1 MRMLSLLLLA
11 LAVPSAL
18 AQKAPPKPSA
28 VHAAPTVLGTWDY
41 LIVMPDREPRG
52 TLTVERAA
60 AGYKGSI
67 TTDSERRFETVE
79 VHGGALRATFEQ
91 PGFGAVE
98 LAAVVGPDGTLAGT
112 VATSAGAFPVTATRA
127 ETAGTEAARPEAP
140 LRADALAGRWRY
152 ELEAPDGSR
161 PFGTL
166 VFEQSGGRLKG
177 RVIGFSEEPLETIHL
192 GADRV
197 VLSFTPSGFSRFTI
211 EATVDGDTMT
221 GSFSGIDPE
230 TDQPVS
236 LPLTASRTDG

>member
-1 MRMLSLLLLA
+1 MRTLSLLLLA

-28 VHAAPTVLGTWDY
+28 APAVLGTWDY
-41 LIVMPDREPRG
+41 RIVMPDREPRG
-52 TLTVERAA
+52 TITVERAV
-60 AGYKGSI
+60 AGFKGSI

-79 VHGGALRATFEQ
+79 VRGGALRAAFEQ

-98 LAAVVGPDGTLAGT
+98 LAAAVGPSGTLAGT
-112 VATSAGAFPVTATRA
+112 VATAEGAFPLTATRA
-127 ETAGTEAARPEAP
+127 RPAGTEAARRAP

-166 VFEQSGGRLKG
+166 VFEQSGERLKG
-177 RVIGFSEEPLETIHL
+177 RVIGFSEEPLESIQL

-197 VLSFTPSGFSRFTI
+197 VLTFTPPGFSRFTI
-211 EATVDGDTMT
+211 RATVDGDTMT